1 MHRRFASPRA
11 IARSRV
17 VALTAGMLAALS
29 LGAAVVPVSGA
40 DPQNGFKT
48 KQPAMLASGPD
59 APLGTEIKPI
69 ITVGDTIGG
78 YRYESIPDGISYLP
92 SGKNEATV
100 FVNHET
106 STVPFPYA
114 GTPTPANSQNDFD
127 NSQLSKL
134 MIRNG
139 GAILDAS
146 VIIPGSANYQ
156 RFCSETLGTLAAG
169 FSRPILLNNEEGIDW
184 VKKTGTAFPATEGAA
199 DAREIGAV
207 VASDV
212 SAPGAPY
219 TTIWGMG
226 RFNHENNIA
235 VPGYGKPVLL
245 SGDDSFVTSKAQSQ
259 VYAYIANN
267 ADAVLGDQGKLYA
280 FVPDEAGINDYY
292 DFARS
297 STASISGHFIEVPK
311 AIATGRDA
319 SGNDVTSADFV
330 EDDGDPYP
338 LPPNDSTWQRPPG
351 AASGNTGVVGI
362 DGPQWVLEHWS
373 DEHNAFQF
381 IRIEDMAFDK
391 RPGMS
396 NVVYLA
402 DSGRGIAGT
411 AAPQTDAAYPN
422 PVAPF
427 TSSNGRIWK
436 MVLSPTDPT
445 VVQSLSVLI
454 EGDDN
459 PVKTVTEIHQPDNL
473 ETTVNGLYVTED
485 PGSSQQF
492 NLEQQGTDAARATT
506 ARIWQYKF
514 ADASLNV
521 VAKVDQSADQG
532 PTDVDAAPTAGAWG
546 AWESTGIVDV
556 SAVFGPGKFL
566 VNVQAHTLW
575 IEKQA
580 ATNWTNKREGG
591 QLLLVTIPGG

>member
-1 MHRRFASPRA
+1 MRRRYSGRLLVALAAS
-11 IARSRV
+11 IVV
-17 VALTAGMLAALS
+17 VASTASVA
-29 LGAAVVPVSGA
+29 GAE
-40 DPQNGFKT
+40 PQNGFKT
-48 KQPAMLASGPD
+48 TQPPMLAAGPD

-69 ITVGDTIGG
+69 LTVGDTIGG
-78 YRYESIPDGISYLP
+78 YRFEAIPDGISWQQ

-106 STVPFPYA
+106 STVPFPFA

-127 NSQLSKL
+127 NSQLSRL
-134 MIRNG
+134 TIRNG
-139 GAILDAS
+139 GAVLDAS
-146 VIIPGSANYQ
+146 MIIPSSANYQ
-156 RFCSETLGTLAAG
+156 RFCSQFLGTAATG
-169 FSRPILLNNEEGIDW
+169 FSRPILFNNEEGIDW
-184 VKKTGTAFPATEGAA
+184 VKKTGTAFPATEGAT
-199 DAREIGAV
+199 DARQIGAV

-212 SAPGAPY
+212 SVAGAPY

-259 VYAYIANN
+259 VYAYIANS
-267 ADAVLGDQGKLYA
+267 ADAVLADQGTLYA
-280 FVPDEAGINDYY
+280 FVPDVAGINDYY
-292 DFARS
+292 DFARNYGG
-297 STASISGHFIEVPK
+297 SISGRFIAVPK
-311 AIATGRDA
+311 EIATGRDA
-319 SGNDVTSADFV
+319 SGNDLTSADFV

-338 LPPNDSTWQRPPG
+338 LPPNDGTWQRPPG
-351 AASGNTGVVGI
+351 SASGNTGVVGI

-373 DEHNAFQF
+373 DEHNVFQF
-381 IRIEDMAFDK
+381 IRIEDMAVDK

-402 DSGRGIAGT
+402 DSGRGIAGS
-411 AAPQTDAAYPN
+411 AAPQTDTTYPF

-445 VVQSLSVLI
+445 VVLSLSILI

-459 PVKTVTEIHQPDNL
+459 QVKTVDEIHQPDNL
-473 ETTVNGLYVTED
+473 ETTVNGLYITED

-492 NLEQQGTDAARATT
+492 TAAQQVSDAARATT

-514 ADASLNV
+514 ADQSLKV

-532 PTDVDAAPTAGAWG
+532 PTDVDGASAAGSWG

-556 SAVFGPGKFL
+556 SGIFGPGKFL
-566 VNVQAHTLW
+566 VNVQAHSLW
-575 IEKQA
+575 VEKQA

-591 QLLLVTIPGG
+591 QLLLITIPGG